1 MSNYHQTNQIKLINT
16 SLIDPTPTIHAKTS
30 AT

>member
-1 MSNYHQTNQIKLINT
+1 MSSYQSNQIKLINT
-16 SLIDPTPTIHAKTS
+16 ILIDPTPTIHAKTS

>member
-1 MSNYHQTNQIKLINT
+1 MSSYQSNEIKLINT
-16 SLIDPTPTIHAKTS
+16 SLIDPPPTIHAKTS

>member
-1 MSNYHQTNQIKLINT
+1 MSSYQSNQIKLINT

>member
-1 MSNYHQTNQIKLINT
+1 MSSYQSNQIKLINT
-16 SLIDPTPTIHAKTS
+16 SLIDPTPTIHEKTS